1 MKTYSE
7 KLKDPRWQRKRLEIM
22 QRDNFK
28 CTQCGDTL
36 TTLNI
41 HHWKYNGDP
50 WEAGDEN
57 LSTVCE
63 KCHKTIEKI
72 KKEGHPI
79 TKNNAQIHIL
89 FGYDY
94 RKPLKYDMFIVF
106 LGDVSA
112 KLKGNFSLMNDGNTL
127 LIIEILAKP
136 RVTLEMLKWNASL
149 IISDCLDIGEIVSSK
164 VKYEG
169 VTLLW
174 FTN

>member
-1 MKTYSE
+1 
-7 KLKDPRWQRKRLEIM
+7 
-22 QRDNFK
+22 
-28 CTQCGDTL
+28 
-36 TTLNI
+36 
-41 HHWKYNGDP
+41 
-50 WEAGDEN
+50 
-57 LSTVCE
+57 
-63 KCHKTIEKI
+63 
-72 KKEGHPI
+72 
-79 TKNNAQIHIL
+79 
-89 FGYDY
+89 
-94 RKPLKYDMFIVF
+94 MFIVF